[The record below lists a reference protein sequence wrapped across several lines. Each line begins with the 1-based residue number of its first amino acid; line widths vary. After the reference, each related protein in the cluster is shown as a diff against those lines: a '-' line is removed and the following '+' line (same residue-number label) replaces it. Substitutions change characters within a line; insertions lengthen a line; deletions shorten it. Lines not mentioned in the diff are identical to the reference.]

1 MENDSYE
8 CPRCHNVFP
17 AFNKI
22 MHDARCTVE
31 NPMALDKSRIQNLE
45 ENPKEEKKEEKK
57 VEVKEEKKFVE
68 EKKEEIKPPQNQIRK
83 PPSGEFPEV
92 FECNICH
99 QVLMES
105 ERKDHM
111 FCHNLEKEENNRANN
126 FEASQEEINRQRA
139 IERQIERNNRMS
151 QQNNE
156 RSNEGNNIRN
166 NENNNNRNNNRNN
179 FPFFPNLGNSDINF
193 EDPNSNSGL
202 GNFLNNL
209 GNAISRQQMSS
220 LNNLGNNRTNNN
232 RTSNN
237 NQNRNNTNVR
247 SNVVMEYITY
257 GPNGERIVRR
267 YNNNGGSSGSSGQEQ
282 MPPFMFNFSS
292 RGGNRRNISFNEFN
306 DLRTS
311 GLFDNFL
318 NEFLQRMGNH
328 ENPTDQDILNEL
340 PETEIEDVNKLDQEK
355 RNCIICLEDFKNG
368 DKAIILPCIH
378 LFHTECIKNWLK
390 TQNTC
395 PICKF
400 KLTGENLNP
409 SVDDMH

>member
-1 MENDSYE
+1 
-8 CPRCHNVFP
+8 
-17 AFNKI
+17 
-22 MHDARCTVE
+22 
-31 NPMALDKSRIQNLE
+31 
-45 ENPKEEKKEEKK
+45 
-57 VEVKEEKKFVE
+57 
-68 EKKEEIKPPQNQIRK
+68 
-83 PPSGEFPEV
+83 
-92 FECNICH
+92 
-99 QVLMES
+99 MES

-111 FCHNLEKEENNRANN
+111 FCHNLEKEDNNRANH
-126 FEASQEEINRQRA
+126 FQVSQEEINRQKE

-156 RSNEGNNIRN
+156 RNNERN
-166 NENNNNRNNNRNN
+166 NNRNNDSNNNRNNNINN
-179 FPFFPNLGNSDINF
+179 FPFFPNLGSSDIDF
-193 EDPNSNSGL
+193 EGPNSNLGL

-209 GNAISRQQMSS
+209 SNAISRQQMTSI
-220 LNNLGNNRTNNN
+220 NNFRNNNNRTNNN
-232 RTSNN
+232 NQQRNN
-237 NQNRNNTNVR
+237 NNVR
-247 SNVVMEYITY
+247 SNFNIEYITH

-267 YNNNGGSSGSSGQEQ
+267 YNNGDGSSGNSEQGQ
-282 MPPFMFNFSS
+282 MPPFIFNFSS
-292 RGGNRRNISFNEFN
+292 NRGNRRNISFNEFN